1 MTVIEL
7 MNSFKENTGVS
18 VLRTSR
24 EGVLIDY
31 NVITNF
37 PDALGA
43 FIATAFGAS
52 ESAVQ
57 QFPSSDEIEVVID
70 TDTVQMYII
79 SAGRYLLAGIS
90 SSGKK
95 VEKEKLRELARSIRQ
110 SEP

>member
-7 MNSFKENTGVS
+7 MNSFKENTGIS
-18 VLRTSR
+18 ILRTSR

-43 FIATAFGAS
+43 FIATAYGAS
-52 ESAVQ
+52 ESAIQ
-57 QFPSSDEIEVVID
+57 QFPSSDEVEVVID
-70 TDTVQMYII
+70 TGSNQMFIV

-90 SSGKK
+90 SSGKE
-95 VEKEKLRELARSIRQ
+95 VDKEKLRELAGSIRKL
-110 SEP
+110 EP